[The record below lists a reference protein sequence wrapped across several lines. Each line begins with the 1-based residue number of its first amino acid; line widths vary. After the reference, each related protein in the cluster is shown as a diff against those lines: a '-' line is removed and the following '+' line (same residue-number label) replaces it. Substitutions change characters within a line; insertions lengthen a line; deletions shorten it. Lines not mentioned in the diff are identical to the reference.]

1 MSKNQNKCSLIELS
15 KIEHVEKAFKDLPDA
30 FKILDDTLEPFSYLT
45 KDLPEKFLH
54 LRDARNVHDWLQLLF
69 EHHIIVQKQKPPKG
83 KAPWVLDDNTGNYLL
98 NNTQSIDPDLN
109 DEYVNQ
115 YRTFSLQSFMK
126 DLGKI

>member
-1 MSKNQNKCSLIELS
+1 MSKNQNKCSLIEFS

-54 LRDARNVHDWLQLLF
+54 LRDAQNIQEWLKLLF
-69 EHHIIVQKQKPPKG
+69 DHHATVQKQKPPNG
-83 KAPWVLDDNTGNYLL
+83 KAPWLLEHNAGNFLL
-98 NNTQSIDPDLN
+98 NNTQSIDLDLN